1 MNGNADY
8 VMRDGDDGDDGDDG
22 GGAGGDDDDDDDD
35 DALIILKHSEEDGE
49 LKIPSTK

>member
-8 VMRDGDDGDDGDDG
+8 VMRDGDDGDDGDHG
-22 GGAGGDDDDDDDD
+22 GGAGGDDDD

>member
-8 VMRDGDDGDDGDDG
+8 VMRDGDDGDDGDHG
-22 GGAGGDDDDDDDD
+22 GGAGGDDDD

-49 LKIPSTK
+49 LKSPSTK